1 MAAKVYAILFL
12 RKYPFH
18 IKYLV
23 LPYSIDVVSILS
35 NMQTRVIG
43 IRVSTKGF
51 SYNFYSLWRLL
62 AIVWLIH
69 TLHNIDGLEQKRRV
83 FLALDMQ

>member
-1 MAAKVYAILFL
+1 MPDKVYAILFL

-18 IKYLV
+18 NKYLV

-43 IRVSTKGF
+43 IMVS
-51 SYNFYSLWRLL
+51 
-62 AIVWLIH
+62 I
-69 TLHNIDGLEQKRRV
+69 
-83 FLALDMQ
+83 